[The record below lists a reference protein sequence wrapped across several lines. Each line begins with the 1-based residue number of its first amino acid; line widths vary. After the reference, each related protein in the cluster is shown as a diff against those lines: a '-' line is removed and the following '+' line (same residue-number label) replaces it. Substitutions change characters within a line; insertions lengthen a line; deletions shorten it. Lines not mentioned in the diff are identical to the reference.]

1 MNQLMIFVK
10 NPELG
15 KVKTRL
21 ASSIG
26 VEAALEVYRNL
37 LNHTRRI
44 TIKLECQ
51 KTVGYSQFVD
61 DNDIWDN
68 SIYDKELQIGHDLG
82 EKMSGAFQNFFQN
95 ESSKVVIIGSDCSEL
110 TKEIIEESFI
120 MLDDNDVVIGPAKD
134 GGYYLLGMKKYYP
147 QLFENKKWSTNSVLS
162 STIVDLENLEVDYH
176 ILQELSDID
185 RVEDLKIMVDQP
197 KI

>member
-1 MNQLMIFVK
+1 MNQLLIFVK